1 MTFYSQCEQDSFLE
15 NTIFK
20 GFKNGVF
27 VDIGAHD
34 GKWINNTLYFEETH
48 NWTGINVEPIP
59 DVYAKLMIN
68 RSNCININCAIDESE
83 GTSEFCLNIG
93 YSEAI
98 SGLVSHYDKRHKQ
111 RIINERNSHAS
122 TSNKIMVNTMRLDTI
137 LHTHNIKHI
146 HYLSVDVEGAEFA
159 VLKSINYEE
168 VFIDVIG
175 FENNYE
181 DTSMPIIQF
190 LLDKGF
196 VMIKKYT
203 DIFMIHKNS
212 VFYAKS

>member
-1 MTFYSQCEQDSFLE
+1 MTFYSQCGQDSFLE

-20 GFKNGVF
+20 GFTNGIF

-34 GKWINNTLYFEETH
+34 GKWINNTLYFEEQH

-59 DVYAKLMIN
+59 DVYSKLIIN
-68 RSNCININCAIDESE
+68 RPKCINVNCAIDESE
-83 GTSEFCLNIG
+83 SSSEFCLNIG

-98 SGLVSHYDKRHKQ
+98 SGLVSHYDERHKQ
-111 RIINERNSHAS
+111 RIINEQKSHVS
-122 TSNKIMVNTMRLDTI
+122 ISNKIMVNTMRLDT
-137 LHTHNIKHI
+137 LLDKYNIKHI

-159 VLKSINYEE
+159 VLKSINYEN

-181 DTSMPIIQF
+181 DTSTPIIQF

-203 DIFMIHKNS
+203 DIFMIHTNS
-212 VFYAKS
+212 AFYKR

>member
-1 MTFYSQCEQDSFLE
+1 MTFYSQCEQDFFLE
-15 NTIFK
+15 NAIFK
-20 GFKNGVF
+20 GFKNGIF

-34 GKWINNTLYFEETH
+34 GRWINNTLYFEETH
-48 NWTGINVEPIP
+48 NWNGINVEPIP
-59 DVYAKLMIN
+59 DVYAKLIIN
-68 RSNCININCAIDESE
+68 RPRCININCAIDEFE
-83 GTSEFCLNIG
+83 GTSDFCLNVG

-98 SGLVSHYDKRHKQ
+98 SGLVSHYDERHKQ
-111 RIINERNSHAS
+111 RIINEQKSHAS
-122 TSNKIMVNTMRLDTI
+122 TSNKIMVNTMRLDKI
-137 LHTHNIKHI
+137 FNAHNVKHI
-146 HYLSVDVEGAEFA
+146 NYLSVEVEGAEFA
-159 VLKSINYEE
+159 VLKSINYND

-203 DIFMIHKNS
+203 DIFMIHTKS
-212 VFYAKS
+212 EFYKK